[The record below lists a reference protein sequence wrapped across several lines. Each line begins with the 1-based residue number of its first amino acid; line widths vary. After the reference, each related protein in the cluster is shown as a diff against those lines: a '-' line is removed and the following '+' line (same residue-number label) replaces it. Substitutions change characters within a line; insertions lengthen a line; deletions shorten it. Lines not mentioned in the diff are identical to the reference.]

1 MSTPEIRIGIDLK
14 LAHVR
19 IELNWNIF
27 DSYRNDDGV
36 DNHPRYHSY
45 RATIDNDNSYVR
57 KFD

>member
-19 IELNWNIF
+19 IESNWNIF
-27 DSYRNDDGV
+27 DSYRKDDGV
-36 DNHPRYHSY
+36 DNHSLYHSY
-45 RATIDNDNSYVR
+45 RTTMDNDNSYVR